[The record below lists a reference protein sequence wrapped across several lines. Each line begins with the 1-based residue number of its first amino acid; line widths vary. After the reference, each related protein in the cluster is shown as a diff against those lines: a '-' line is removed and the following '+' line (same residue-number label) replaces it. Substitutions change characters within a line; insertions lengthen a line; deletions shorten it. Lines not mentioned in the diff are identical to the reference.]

1 MNHAAD
7 ISSGPGA
14 GLVVVLRALGLLSA
28 SVALLIVVGLQKDV
42 LAGVLTLLSALT
54 LLSTGGLVYFSIRM
68 VWRFERAR
76 DKEQLAHHYLQEA
89 IDTLPTGLAI
99 YDAQDRLVVFNRAA
113 AELYPYRAGEDLI
126 GHSYE
131 TLVRRAL
138 DAGQILDAIGR
149 EETWLSQRMLARGHR
164 VGPQLCQT
172 TDGRWMQFH
181 EIRTP
186 SGFLVME
193 RNEVTSLIQK
203 NMALMQTN
211 EKLAHLSS
219 TDPLTGLSNRRMFD
233 QCLYA
238 EWQRSARSQLPLS
251 LLMVDIDHFKRY
263 NDHYGHL
270 AGDACLRK
278 IASILFDCSQRTGE
292 VVARYGGEE
301 FSLLLPGTNS
311 QEAQSIAQRCMDELE
326 RTQIPH
332 ANSPNAQILTLSMG
346 VATVVA
352 EPQVAPESL
361 INAADVAL
369 YRAKGSGRSRFE
381 LATVSELSASL

>member
-1 MNHAAD
+1 MNHTEKINRRPGTWRAVLVLALSLLTAAT
-7 ISSGPGA
+7 
-14 GLVVVLRALGLLSA
+14 
-28 SVALLIVVGLQKDV
+28 ALLVVVGLQKG
-42 LAGVLTLLSALT
+42 LLIGVMVALSALT

-68 VWRFERAR
+68 VLRFERAR
-76 DKEQLAHHYLQEA
+76 DKEHLAHRYLQEA

-99 YDAQDRLVVFNRAA
+99 YDAQDRLVVYNRAA
-113 AELYPYRAGEDLI
+113 AELYPYRAGVDLI

-138 DAGQILDAIGR
+138 DTGQIRDAVGR
-149 EETWLSQRMLARGHR
+149 EEAWLRQRLATRGHLDS
-164 VGPQLCQT
+164 PQLCQT

-193 RNEVTSLIQK
+193 RNEVTSLVQK
-203 NMALMQTN
+203 NMALVQSN
-211 EKLAHLSS
+211 EKLAHLST
-219 TDPLTGLSNRRMFD
+219 TDPLTGLANRRMFD
-233 QCLYA
+233 QCLHA
-238 EWQRSARSQLPLS
+238 EWQRSARNQLSLS

-301 FSLLLPGTNS
+301 FSLLLPCTSS
-311 QEAQSIAQRCMDELE
+311 QEAQSIAQHCMDELE
-326 RTQIPH
+326 RAQIPH
-332 ANSPNAQILTLSMG
+332 ADSPSASILTFSMG

-352 EPQVAPESL
+352 EPQADAESL
-361 INAADVAL
+361 VNAADVAL
-369 YRAKGSGRSRFE
+369 YRAKGSGRSRYE
-381 LATVSELSASL
+381 LATLVI